1 MGSAG
6 LKLVKRVERAALY
19 RTASVAVVALL
30 WLIAYLG
37 AGAFVAALAAR
48 LGFVPMVAAALLF
61 YAGFG
66 LLLVRFGL
74 PRLARMAR
82 VARLLRD
89 AEEKRPVV
97 RHRLAA
103 AVDLAREPR
112 FRGTSPEL
120 AGDFVDSVAAKVED
134 IPAGLPAAM
143 KVRAGAA
150 FSGVT
155 TLWVIAFLAFPG
167 LFGGLRTGLGELAA
181 TVEGRNI
188 VEVRPGDASVQA
200 DAKIEISARV
210 QSESGFP
217 LNVKLDKNGEL
228 SEVEMTAD
236 GEWFYAS
243 VYAGREDFD
252 YWISSGD
259 ERTDRFHVEVK
270 LPPRVTDLQVTV
282 YPPAYSGLPPDKL
295 PVGAGDVSALPGSRV
310 VVTAAVSPPE
320 PDAVRLEIKGEE
332 PVAATGSDGRFEA
345 SFIVGERG
353 AYRMAAESEW
363 GTGATPYYAIN
374 PTADFAPTVE
384 VIEPEGD
391 IEIADPYPSPVLR
404 FRASDDFGIS
414 RAVVKYYNETTGERY
429 EKEVASA
436 SGRREL
442 EASGDIIFPG
452 LDIFPGDV
460 IDFYVEVYDNDTVNG
475 PKAGRS
481 PVYHVRFPTAAEI
494 FDDLNAEM
502 AEELTSFAD
511 IQSDVGELEEKL
523 AETNGFG
530 DEAGRPDRAAM
541 RELIEEQER
550 IKRELA
556 EAARELE
563 AALERA
569 DEGLISPELAEKMWQ
584 VSEMLEAALDEE
596 AKEALEK
603 LREAMLEV
611 DPEKIAELMEGIQ
624 FDQEMLAERL
634 DRMLEILESALR
646 EQTLAELAL
655 RAEELANRQDEIL
668 RELEAEGPSLDLA
681 AEEMSLSDAVWELGD
696 VLEESAELF
705 DEADPAA
712 AGELR
717 ELAEELERAGTGATA
732 EAAAHEINA
741 GDVSGANASGEMVSS
756 ELRDLAERLDAIRER
771 YNMARKE
778 EIIREIDEAIERSMT
793 ASRQCEELTR
803 EAARGP
809 TESFP
814 GRQERLAEEIQGLR
828 EAAAEIAGQTLFLPG
843 EVAGALDEAASE
855 VSAAGANA
863 ELGNR
868 LEAYEND
875 RRALAALNAVTM
887 ALLDARGAVE
897 KSGSSMGLAEMMEQ
911 MKGLAEAQRR
921 MNEESGAAMTMLP
934 GMQPS
939 LAQALLERLAAE
951 QAMIRRELEKT
962 AKRAGEYAE
971 TMGNAASLIE
981 EMEEIEE
988 ALRRGEL
995 DERVLEKQEKLLE
1008 RMLDSTRAMRSKGK
1022 SSKRRSE
1029 PAKEYT
1035 PFGVP
1040 RTVPSRLTAPRQAES
1055 PGRSGTDPGYVP
1067 PAYRDAAAE
1076 YYKRL
1081 AGGD

>member
-1 MGSAG
+1 MESAG
-6 LKLVKRVERAALY
+6 LKLVKRVERATLY
-19 RTASVAVVALL
+19 RTASVVTVALL
-30 WLIAYLG
+30 WVIAYLG

-48 LGFVPMVAAALLF
+48 LGFVPMVAAAFLF

-66 LLLVRFGL
+66 VLLARFAL
-74 PRLARMAR
+74 ARLAPLAR

-97 RHRLAA
+97 RRRLAA
-103 AVDLAREPR
+103 AVDLAKKPR
-112 FRGTSPEL
+112 FLGTSPEL
-120 AGDFVDSVAAKVED
+120 AGNFVDSVAVKAED
-134 IPAGLPAAM
+134 IPAGLPAGM
-143 KVRAGAA
+143 KVRAGAV
-150 FSGVT
+150 FSGITFV
-155 TLWVIAFLAFPG
+155 WVIAFLAFPG

-200 DAKIEISARV
+200 DVRIEISARV
-210 QSESGFP
+210 QSEPEFP
-217 LNVKLDKNGEL
+217 LSVKLDKNGEIT
-228 SEVEMTAD
+228 EVEMSASGD
-236 GEWFYAS
+236 WFYAS

-252 YWISSGD
+252 YWIVSGD
-259 ERTDRFHVEVK
+259 ERTDLFHVDVK
-270 LPPRVTDLQVTV
+270 LPPRITDLQVTV

-295 PVGAGDVSALPGSRV
+295 PAGAGDVSALPGSRV
-310 VVTAAVSPPE
+310 IVTAAVSPPE
-320 PDAVRLEIKGEE
+320 PDVVRVEVKGEE
-332 PVAATGSDGRFEA
+332 PVTATESDGRLEA
-345 SFIVGERG
+345 SFTVGERG
-353 AYRMAAESEW
+353 AYRLTAESEW

-374 PTADFAPTVE
+374 LTADFAPTVE

-436 SGRREL
+436 AGRREL
-442 EASGDIIFPG
+442 EASGDVIFPG

-481 PVYHVRFPTAAEI
+481 PVYHIRFPTAAEI

-511 IQSDVGELEEKL
+511 IQTDVGELKEKL
-523 AETNGFG
+523 AEMNGFG

-550 IKRELA
+550 IKRKLA
-556 EAARELE
+556 EAAKELE

-569 DEGLISPELAEKMWQ
+569 DEGLISPELAMKMWQ
-584 VSEMLEAALDEE
+584 VSEMLEAALNEE

-634 DRMLEILESALR
+634 ERMLEILEAALR
-646 EQTLAELAL
+646 EQTLNELAL

-668 RELEAEGPSLDLA
+668 RELEADGPSLDLA
-681 AEEMSLSDAVWELGD
+681 AEEMSLSDAVRELGD
-696 VLEESAELF
+696 ILEESTELF
-705 DEADPAA
+705 DGTDPTTAD
-712 AGELR
+712 ELR
-717 ELAEELERAGTGATA
+717 ELAEELERAGTASTA

-741 GDVSGANASGEMVSS
+741 GDVSGANESGEKVSS
-756 ELRDLAERLDAIRER
+756 ELRELAERLDAIRQR
-771 YNMARKE
+771 YNTARKQE
-778 EIIREIDEAIERSMT
+778 LMREIDKAIERSMT
-793 ASRQCEELTR
+793 ASRQCEELAR

-814 GRQERLAEEIQGLR
+814 GRQKRLAEEIQGLR
-828 EAAAEIAGQTLFLPG
+828 EAAADIAEQTLFLPG
-843 EVAGALDEAASE
+843 EVVGALDEAADE
-855 VSAAGANA
+855 ATAAGANA
-863 ELGNR
+863 EMGNHR
-868 LEAYEND
+868 EAYEND

-887 ALLDARGAVE
+887 ALLNARGAVE

-911 MKGLAEAQRR
+911 MKSLAEAQRR
-921 MNEESGAAMTMLP
+921 MNEESGAAMSMLP

-939 LAQALLERLAAE
+939 MAQALLERLAAE
-951 QAMIRRELEKT
+951 QAMIRRELGKT

-988 ALRRGEL
+988 TLRRGEL

-1040 RTVPSRLTAPRQAES
+1040 RTVPSRLTAPKQTGL

-1076 YYKRL
+1076 YYIRL

>member
-1 MGSAG
+1 M
-6 LKLVKRVERAALY
+6 
-19 RTASVAVVALL
+19 ASVAAVALL
-30 WLIAYLG
+30 WLVAYLG

-48 LGFVPMVAAALLF
+48 LGFVPMVAVALLF

-66 LLLVRFGL
+66 LLLARFGL
-74 PRLARMAR
+74 RRIAPLAR

-89 AEEKRPVV
+89 AEEKRPAF
-97 RHRLAA
+97 RRRLAA

-120 AGDFVDSVAAKVED
+120 AGSFVESVAAKVED

-150 FSGVT
+150 FSSIT
-155 TLWVIAFLAFPG
+155 TLWAVAFLAFPG

-188 VEVRPGDASVQA
+188 VEVKPGDASVQA
-200 DAKIEISARV
+200 DVQIEISARV
-210 QSESGFP
+210 QSEPEFP
-217 LNVKLDKNGEL
+217 LSVHLDKNGEL
-228 SEVEMTAD
+228 SEIEMTTD
-236 GEWFYAS
+236 GDWFRAS
-243 VYAGREDFD
+243 IHAGREDFD
-252 YWISSGD
+252 YWIISGD
-259 ERTDRFHVEVK
+259 ERTDRFHVDVK
-270 LPPRVTDLQVTV
+270 LPPRITDLQVTV
-282 YPPAYSGLPPDKL
+282 YPPAYSGLPPDKPL
-295 PVGAGDVSALPGSRV
+295 AGAGDVSALPGSRV
-310 VVTAAVSPPE
+310 HVTAAVSPPE
-320 PDAVRLEIKGEE
+320 TDVVNLEMKGGD
-332 PVAATGSDGRFEA
+332 PVPAIEADGRFEA
-345 SFIVGERG
+345 SFIVCERA
-353 AYRMAAESEW
+353 AYRLTAESKW
-363 GTGATPYYAIN
+363 GIGVTPYFAIN
-374 PTADFAPTVE
+374 PTVDLAPTVE

-429 EKEVASA
+429 EKEVSSA
-436 SGRREL
+436 AGGREL

-475 PKAGRS
+475 PKVGRS

-502 AEELTSFAD
+502 AEELASFAD
-511 IQSDVGELEEKL
+511 IQSDVGELEERF
-523 AETNGFG
+523 AEMGGVG

-646 EQTLAELAL
+646 EQTLSELAL

-668 RELEAEGPSLDLA
+668 RELEDDGPSLDLA
-681 AEEMSLSDAVWELGD
+681 AEEMSLSDDIREMGD
-696 VLEESAELF
+696 MLEESAEFF
-705 DEADPAA
+705 DGADPTTAD
-712 AGELR
+712 ELR
-717 ELAEELERAGTGATA
+717 ELAEELARAGTASTA
-732 EAAAHEINA
+732 ETAAHEINA
-741 GDVSGANASGEMVSS
+741 GDVSSANASGETVSA
-756 ELRDLAERLDAIRER
+756 ELRDLADGLDAIRQR
-771 YNMARKE
+771 YNMARKQE
-778 EIIREIDEAIERSMT
+778 LLREIDEAVERSMR

-814 GRQERLAEEIQGLR
+814 RRQERLAEEIRGLR
-828 EAAAEIAGQTLFLPG
+828 EAAADIAEQTLFLPG
-843 EVAGALDEAASE
+843 EVAGALDEAANE

-863 ELGNR
+863 ELGNPR
-868 LEAYEND
+868 EAYEND

-887 ALLDARGAVE
+887 ALLNARGAVE

-911 MKGLAEAQRR
+911 MKGLAEAQRQ

-939 LAQALLERLAAE
+939 MVQTLLERLAAE
-951 QAMIRRELEKT
+951 QAMIRRELGKA

-981 EMEEIEE
+981 EMKEIEE
-988 ALRRGEL
+988 TLRRGKL

-1040 RTVPSRLTAPRQAES
+1040 RTVPSRLTAPKRTEA
-1055 PGRSGTDPGYVP
+1055 PGWSGADPGYVP

-1076 YYKRL
+1076 YYRRL